1 MTATSPTDIF
11 TITNDLSSD
20 SGSAEFRNK
29 VKLDRMARLTKK
41 KDSIIPS
48 KWFLYTRLELQHNRS
63 NTIKVIIIAT
73 RYSEGFPLVL
83 QANVTNSTI

>member
-1 MTATSPTDIF
+1 MIQKATNDSPTDIF

-48 KWFLYTRLELQHNRS
+48 K
-63 NTIKVIIIAT
+63 
-73 RYSEGFPLVL
+73 
-83 QANVTNSTI
+83 